1 MATPAITVLRQLG
14 PDDRKRLTAGCVS
27 FFVGA
32 ALMCAKFLAYRLT
45 GSAAIFS
52 DALESIVNVLAAAF
66 AIGSIVSAGRPADRG
81 HPYGHGKIEFF
92 SAAFEGGL
100 IAFAAVAIGYQAIE
114 SIIHK
119 PPLRQLD
126 LGLAITIGAG
136 LANALLGWFLL
147 RVGRRTSS
155 LILIADGKHV
165 LSDFWTT
172 VGVVAG
178 LLLVRASGVRWLDP
192 AVALVVALNL
202 ARTGF
207 LLVRQSARG
216 LLDEED
222 QSLLERI
229 LRAGEEVRTPGIIR
243 MHHLRAIRVGRSVH
257 VDAHLVVPEFWPV
270 ERAHD
275 VAEAFERKVLRRC
288 SAEGEILFHT
298 DPCWKLYCEACELQ
312 DCPIRQQPFRGRPR
326 LTLEEATLPDP
337 PRGTSSLHA
346 VREGG

>member
-1 MATPAITVLRQLG
+1 M
-14 PDDRKRLTAGCVS
+14 AGCVS
-27 FFVGA
+27 FAAGTAIMVG
-32 ALMCAKFLAYRLT
+32 KFLAYRLT

-52 DALESIVNVLAAAF
+52 DALESIVNVLAATF
-66 AIGSIVSAGRPADRG
+66 AIGSIVFAGRPADRG

-114 SIIHK
+114 SFIHK

-147 RVGRRTSS
+147 RVGRKTDS

-172 VGVVAG
+172 VGVVVG
-178 LLLVRASGVRWLDP
+178 LWLVRATGLRWLDP
-192 AVALVVALNL
+192 AVALIVALNL

-207 LLVRQSARG
+207 LLVRQSAHG

-222 QSLLERI
+222 QPLLERI
-229 LRAGEEVRTPGIIR
+229 LRAGEEVRGPGIIR
-243 MHHLRAIRVGRSVH
+243 MHHLRAIRVGRFVH

-270 ERAHD
+270 EQAHD
-275 VAEAFERKVLRRC
+275 LAEAFEKKLLRRC
-288 SAEGEILFHT
+288 SVDGEVLFHT
-298 DPCWKLYCEACELQ
+298 DPCWKLYCEACDLE
-312 DCPIRQQPFRGRPR
+312 DCPIRVQPYQGRPR
-326 LTLEEATLPDP
+326 LTLAEATLPDP
-337 PRGTSSLHA
+337 PRGTSSLAA
-346 VREGG
+346 VRERN